1 MKEIKVMKI
10 VVVRKVE
17 EIKKEIEVEIKGDE
31 IIKKKKK
38 IFHLLHIIY

>member
-17 EIKKEIEVEIKGDE
+17 EIKKEIEVERKGDE
-31 IIKKKKK
+31 IIK
-38 IFHLLHIIY
+38 

>member
-17 EIKKEIEVEIKGDE
+17 EIKKEIEVDRKGDE
-31 IIKKKKK
+31 IIK
-38 IFHLLHIIY
+38 